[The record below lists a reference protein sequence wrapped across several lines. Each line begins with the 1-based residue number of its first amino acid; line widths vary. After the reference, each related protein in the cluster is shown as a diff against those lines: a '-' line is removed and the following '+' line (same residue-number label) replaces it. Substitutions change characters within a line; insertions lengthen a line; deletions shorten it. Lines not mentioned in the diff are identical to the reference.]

1 MDRRSNEEGERVVHE
16 DKVYSCHG
24 KLRVQVGYRPQGR
37 VSVLS
42 QLCPAN
48 TTGEVEMGEQPNVSL
63 VAHVRKIGEI
73 EKGGD
78 LSDERSVEENKQ
90 DQPKTSTMEP
100 VMIARRQMLS
110 VAKIGKFWTSFQN
123 LSAMVSFRLAE
134 SCQIWQL
141 NIPDQGGQHPQRGP
155 MAKL

>member
-1 MDRRSNEEGERVVHE
+1 MREIR
-16 DKVYSCHG
+16 
-24 KLRVQVGYRPQGR
+24 
-37 VSVLS
+37 
-42 QLCPAN
+42 
-48 TTGEVEMGEQPNVSL
+48 
-63 VAHVRKIGEI
+63 EI

-90 DQPKTSTMEP
+90 DQSKTSTMEP

-110 VAKIGKFWTSFQN
+110 VTKIGKFWTSFQN

-141 NIPDQGGQHPQRGP
+141 NIPDQGGQHPRRGP

>member
-1 MDRRSNEEGERVVHE
+1 MREIR
-16 DKVYSCHG
+16 
-24 KLRVQVGYRPQGR
+24 
-37 VSVLS
+37 
-42 QLCPAN
+42 
-48 TTGEVEMGEQPNVSL
+48 
-63 VAHVRKIGEI
+63 EI

-110 VAKIGKFWTSFQN
+110 VTKIGKFWTSFQN
-123 LSAMVSFRLAE
+123 LPAMVSFRLAG

-141 NIPDQGGQHPQRGP
+141 NIP
-155 MAKL
+155 